1 MAAKVVLYCNGPL
14 PLQGNADQDGAIVL
28 QCKKIVLQCEEKLE
42 GGRGGKELKP
52 TKAPNLFIFCLTT
65 FTFPWGP
72 TESR

>member
-42 GGRGGKELKP
+42 GGRGGE
-52 TKAPNLFIFCLTT
+52 AAEAARN
-65 FTFPWGP
+65 
-72 TESR
+72 